1 MDKRT
6 ILNFVITQGIIF
18 LCFAVTYVIFEL
30 KWPLTILIICECFYL
45 LILGITLYRKCRYSS
60 YFISKRA
67 TGQVETNLSVTD
79 LNDWV
84 KFTNSFNEDIPAKEE
99 KKEIYNKIETL
110 EQADKEWQR
119 ERRTERG
126 SMQYDRILSNWKTYI
141 AVCSIN
147 KRISPVRKCELEI
160 ICFMLRNN
168 ASIKHQETIINLCSC
183 NGRTREIAMEAID
196 QLLIK
201 RIIIIALEGSLDY
214 YRINLGW
221 NIVRDIE
228 KEKQD
233 LLTQTT
239 LVEKRA
245 IHEEK
250 APRQTLSQTK
260 IEKHEAEEI
269 AKSVSYYRKQIEDQ
283 LIICLEKETKPLS
296 ILEMM
301 ANYRDLGTIN
311 QLSLEEI
318 MKKLV
323 QKGQAVIAEDE
334 YPVKY
339 RLTKKIV

>member
-1 MDKRT
+1 M
-6 ILNFVITQGIIF
+6 
-18 LCFAVTYVIFEL
+18 
-30 KWPLTILIICECFYL
+30 
-45 LILGITLYRKCRYSS
+45 
-60 YFISKRA
+60 
-67 TGQVETNLSVTD
+67 GQAETNLSVTD

-84 KFTNSFNEDIPAKEE
+84 KFSNSFNEDKPVKEE
-99 KKEIYNKIETL
+99 IKESYNKIDTL
-110 EQADKEWQR
+110 DQADKEWQR

-126 SMQYDRILSNWKTYI
+126 SIQYDRILSNWKTYI
-141 AVCSIN
+141 AACTMN
-147 KRISPVRKCELEI
+147 KRISPVKKCELEI
-160 ICFMLRNN
+160 ICFMLENN
-168 ASIKHQETIINLCSC
+168 ACIKHQETIINLCSH

-221 NIVRDIE
+221 NIIRDIE

-233 LLTQTT
+233 VLTQTIV
-239 LVEKRA
+239 VEKHA

-260 IEKHEAEEI
+260 IEKHEPEEI
-269 AKSVSYYRKQIEDQ
+269 AQSVSYYRKQIEDQ

-323 QKGQAVIAEDE
+323 QKGQAVITEDE